1 MEDSE
6 TFVEQL
12 TAHRKDP
19 EIFYHV
25 SCLSEKRRNL
35 NIITR
40 VVFKLRFQAGTRKG
54 DLFDTASLGECC
66 RYIKHHKL
74 ADAVVYMLGCGVG
87 PVSATIKE
95 NCIV

>member
-1 MEDSE
+1 MRHVFLIGSNGIPASYGGFE

-25 SCLSEKRRNL
+25 SCLSEKRENL

-40 VVFKLRFQAGTRKG
+40 VVFKLRFQSWDPQK
-54 DLFDTASLGECC
+54 
-66 RYIKHHKL
+66 
-74 ADAVVYMLGCGVG
+74 
-87 PVSATIKE
+87 
-95 NCIV
+95 